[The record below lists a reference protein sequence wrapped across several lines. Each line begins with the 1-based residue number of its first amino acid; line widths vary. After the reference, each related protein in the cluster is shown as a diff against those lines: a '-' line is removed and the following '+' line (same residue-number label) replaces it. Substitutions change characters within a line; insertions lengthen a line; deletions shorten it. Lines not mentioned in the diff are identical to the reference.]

1 MYHHTTSQLLVA
13 LLDLILVSP
22 LCAFGQTLDLELLGS
37 LQESRQLFLGHVHLV
52 AYFKPQESHGNN
64 ILKSGH
70 NIVAVPTKEE

>member
-37 LQESRQLFLGHVHLV
+37 LQESGQLFLGHVHLV
-52 AYFKPQESHGNN
+52 A
-64 ILKSGH
+64 
-70 NIVAVPTKEE
+70 